1 MCCSLARCLQ
11 TYFGMRKTRPTRKT
25 HLCQRRERHRFFHQ
39 AFLFADRRQSVWIG
53 IWKWHTKNTTFA
65 CYAVVLPINYR
76 RLCQYLRYTDASN
89 DWKSEKRWNVF
100 IHLTW
105 RKAELCYDRSLC
117 DICVHNSNSPSY
129 AFWGNWVWAR
139 AAISSRCGMSRD
151 AVERKERFYVQYE
164 LFALSLRSH
173 GMSHA
178 AETSSSFFAIHLNEI
193 HTTQQREIK
202 DNELTGSG
210 TCTWY

>member
-1 MCCSLARCLQ
+1 MHASMDALFIGWIS
-11 TYFGMRKTRPTRKT
+11 THIFWPTRKT

-53 IWKWHTKNTTFA
+53 IWKWHTKRHSIRVR
-65 CYAVVLPINYR
+65 CSSVLLIIG
-76 RLCQYLRYTDASN
+76 RLCQYLRYTDATN
-89 DWKSEKRWNVF
+89 DWKSEKRRNVF

-105 RKAELCYDRSLC
+105 GGEKNCFTTEAYAIFVRR
-117 DICVHNSNSPSY
+117 NSNSPSC

-139 AAISSRCGMSRD
+139 AAISSRCGMSRV
-151 AVERKERFYVQYE
+151 AMERKERFYVQCE

-178 AETSSSFFAIHLNEI
+178 AEA
-193 HTTQQREIK
+193 
-202 DNELTGSG
+202 
-210 TCTWY
+210 